1 MLSTLRVLSIPNTSG
16 ELVPL
21 PYLLPRVRHTGSLR
35 ARTSCSTLAL
45 TEVFLDPSCLCL
57 FQWQGARSFSSPSSP
72 SPWALLAAWAGK
84 RSTNVQFVWEHWPYV
99 SRWTKL
105 SVFHFCVT
113 LRDQSVKSSCS
124 LLFPHS
130 CREHGPSGGPG
141 CDHHIYK
148 CGKQRLTSYE
158 PCGIINTDG
167 FSFSYWR
174 EP

>member
-1 MLSTLRVLSIPNTSG
+1 MP
-16 ELVPL
+16 EP
-21 PYLLPRVRHTGSLR
+21 PAAP
-35 ARTSCSTLAL
+35 CSPQK
-45 TEVFLDPSCLCL
+45 VFLDPSCLCL

-84 RSTNVQFVWEHWPYV
+84 RSTNVQDIWEHWPYT
-99 SRWTKL
+99 SPWTKNFL
-105 SVFHFCVT
+105 VSLLCVT
-113 LRDQSVKSSCS
+113 LWDQCKAVWSVTSSCP

-130 CREHGPSGGPG
+130 WRERGPSGGPG

-158 PCGIINTDG
+158 PCGIINADG

-174 EP
+174 ES